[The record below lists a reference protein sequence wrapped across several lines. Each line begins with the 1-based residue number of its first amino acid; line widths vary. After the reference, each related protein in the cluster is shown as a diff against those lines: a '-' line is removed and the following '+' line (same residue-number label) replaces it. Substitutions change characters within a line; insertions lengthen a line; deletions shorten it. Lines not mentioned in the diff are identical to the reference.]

1 MPQEGQIQYRLMAA
15 PLELFSTCAGMEKSV
30 ALDADGQERRKRLR
44 TQVHWTILL
53 FRENTSKAV
62 TTITQNLSSSGFY
75 CLSRSAFALGEQ
87 LFCSIE
93 VPTHDPLGRER
104 SLPLECR
111 ARVVRVEPE
120 AGNTRFGIAC
130 QIEDYHFAI

>member
-1 MPQEGQIQYRLMAA
+1 MAA
-15 PLELFSTCAGMEKSV
+15 PLELFSTCAGMEKAV
-30 ALDADGQERRKRLR
+30 ALDADGQERRKRVR

-75 CLSRSAFALGEQ
+75 CLSRNPFSLGEQ
-87 LFCSIE
+87 VVCSLE
-93 VPTHDPLGRER
+93 VPTHDPIDKER
-104 SLPLECR
+104 TVPLECR

-120 AGNTRFGIAC
+120 RGNGRF
-130 QIEDYHFAI
+130 

>member
-1 MPQEGQIQYRLMAA
+1 MAA
-15 PLELFSTCAGMEKSV
+15 PLELFSTSAGMGKAAAV
-30 ALDADGQERRKRLR
+30 DTDRQERRHRVR

-75 CLSRSAFALGEQ
+75 CLSRSPFALGEQ
-87 LFCSIE
+87 LFCSLE
-93 VPTHDPLGRER
+93 VPTHDPLGKER
-104 SLPLECR
+104 CLPLECQ

-120 AGNTRFGIAC
+120 PGNTRFGIAC
-130 QIEDYHFAI
+130 RIEDYHFAV

>member
-1 MPQEGQIQYRLMAA
+1 MRKADA
-15 PLELFSTCAGMEKSV
+15 V
-30 ALDADGQERRKRLR
+30 DADRHERRKRVR

-75 CLSRSAFALGEQ
+75 CLSRSPFSLGEQ
-87 LFCSIE
+87 LLCSLE
-93 VPTHDPLGRER
+93 VPTHDPLGKER

-120 AGNTRFGIAC
+120 PGNGRYGVAC
-130 QIEDYHFAI
+130 QIEDYHFAV